1 MQKNQQE
8 LNLFQT
14 PSLQGLAW
22 RLTCTKAVASD
33 SPSVICI
40 MSLWNLIQK
49 VWQDAINIHG
59 SEGNLWAM
67 QGREVSVLRSWLLFA
82 VSFYS
87 LPLCSDRISRA
98 WSEWRK
104 GSSLQCCPENVWI
117 PAAELSRGRDGP
129 EVWSAVLLYRRV
141 KTEMRTQAQFT
152 GEPFPKIILAA
163 KSGLKY
169 LSFYNWWMNFV
180 SLSNYSDVHAGH
192 SSAGMMVIHD
202 ERS

>member
-14 PSLQGLAW
+14 PPLQDLTW
-22 RLTCTKAVASD
+22 RLSSTKVVVTD
-33 SPSVICI
+33 SLNVICI

-67 QGREVSVLRSWLLFA
+67 QGREVSVLKSWLLFA

-87 LPLCSDRISRA
+87 LPLCPDRISSA

-104 GSSLQCCPENVWI
+104 GSSLQCCPGNVWI
-117 PAAELSRGRDGP
+117 PVAELSRGRDGP
-129 EVWSAVLLYRRV
+129 EVQSAILYKRV

-152 GEPFPKIILAA
+152 GEPFPKIILAC
-163 KSGLKY
+163 
-169 LSFYNWWMNFV
+169 
-180 SLSNYSDVHAGH
+180 
-192 SSAGMMVIHD
+192 SSKIWLEILFFLQLMD
-202 ERS
+202 ELCVLE